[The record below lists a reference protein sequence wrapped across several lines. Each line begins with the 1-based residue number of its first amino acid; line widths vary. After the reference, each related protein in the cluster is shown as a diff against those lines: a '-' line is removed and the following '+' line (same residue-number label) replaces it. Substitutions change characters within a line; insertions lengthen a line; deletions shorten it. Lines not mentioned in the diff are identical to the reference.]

1 MPLITSRNTSRSI
14 GVRVSILARSERRLW
29 SPTGRAVRTWLNARG
44 LKNETIKQCRLGWNP
59 KDIYHDRE
67 AWGLEEKIENGK
79 RSRIWIPAGLVIPC
93 FRDGIIQRLSVRR
106 SNLENLDGPPERGG
120 RYVLAAGS
128 SGKVPMVL
136 GNEKQFFV
144 IVESDLD
151 AILLHQ
157 EAWDVVSAVSMGSA
171 TNKPDSE
178 TTTLLNQA
186 EVILVALDTDEAGV
200 RSAWSWWLESF
211 PKAKRWPVSK
221 GKDPGEAYKKGENIR
236 MWILAGL
243 PGDVVCDEDI
253 ASSSK

>member
-1 MPLITSRNTSRSI
+1 MPVIISPPPEKWQDKALTFLEQAES
-14 GVRVSILARSERRLW
+14 RLW
-29 SPTGRAVRTWLNARG
+29 SPAGRAIRTWLNRRG
-44 LKNETIKQCRLGWNP
+44 LKDETIKQCRLGWNL
-59 KDIYHDRE
+59 KDIYDSRE
-67 AWGLEEKIENGK
+67 AWGLSKEAENGGG
-79 RSRIWIPAGLVIPC
+79 SRIWIPAGLVIPC
-93 FRDGIIQRLSVRR
+93 FRDGTIQKLRIRR
-106 SNLENLDGPPERGG
+106 STPENLDTPPKRGG
-120 RYVLAAGS
+120 RYVLVSGS

-136 GNEKQFFV
+136 GDEKKFFV

-151 AILLHQ
+151 AILLYQ
-157 EAWDVVSAVSMGSA
+157 EARDVVSAISMGSA